1 MSSKVVI
8 VGAGAAGLMA
18 AACLTQA
25 GIAVSLIESNSAV
38 GKKILISGGGRCNF
52 TNTKASHNE
61 FVSQNTHF
69 SKSSLARYSA
79 SDFIDLV
86 KKYNISFHEKKLGQL
101 FCDKSAKDIVS
112 ILLNECDRSFL
123 DLRLN
128 TKVLGLDSN
137 LKVNTDKGDIEASH
151 VIISSGGLSIPSIGA
166 SDIGLKIA
174 KNFDMKL
181 VETRPALV
189 PLTLNESLLEYTRE
203 LSGVSVSCVV
213 QSNGV
218 KFSENILFT
227 HKGLSGPAILQIS
240 LHWNSGD
247 EIEIDF
253 IPELNLELM
262 RREVSR
268 RGAKK
273 VENWLCQ
280 YLPERFVMLW
290 WGVHEL
296 SERKGAEWSRG
307 DWEKFESVFKRW
319 RIIPSGTEG
328 YRKAEV
334 TRGGVHPD
342 ELSSKTL
349 ESKKMSN
356 VYFVGEVVDVTGWL
370 GGYNFQWAWSSAVAA
385 SDDIIA
391 KLS

>member
-1 MSSKVVI
+1 MSSRVII

-18 AACLTQA
+18 AACLTRA
-25 GIAVSLIESNSAV
+25 GIAVTLLESNSAV

-52 TNTKASHNE
+52 TNSQASHEE
-61 FVSQNTHF
+61 FVSKNPHF

-79 SDFIDLV
+79 NDFIDLV
-86 KKYNISFHEKKLGQL
+86 KKNNIPFHEKKLGQL
-101 FCDKSAKDIVS
+101 FCDKSAKDIVG
-112 ILLNECDRSFL
+112 LLMNQCDRSLL

-137 LKVNTDKGDIEASH
+137 LVVKTDKGDIDGSH
-151 VIISSGGLSIPSIGA
+151 VIISSGGLSVPSIGA

-174 KNFDMKL
+174 KVFDMKL

-189 PLTLNESLLEYTRE
+189 PFTLDESLLEYTRE
-203 LSGVSVSCVV
+203 LSGVSVACHV
-213 QSNGV
+213 QTNDI
-218 KFSENILFT
+218 KFNENILFT
-227 HKGLSGPAILQIS
+227 HKGLSGPGILQIS
-240 LHWNSGD
+240 LHWNPG
-247 EIEIDF
+247 EKIEIDF
-253 IPELNLELM
+253 LPELNMELM

-280 YLPERFVMLW
+280 YLPERFVMMW
-290 WGVHEL
+290 WGMHEL
-296 SERKGAEWSRG
+296 SERKGAEWSRR
-307 DWEKFESVFKRW
+307 DWDKFESVFKRW
-319 RIIPSGTEG
+319 QVVPSGTEG

-349 ESKKMSN
+349 ESKSVPN

-385 SDDIIA
+385 CDDIIA
-391 KLS
+391 KLG

>member
-1 MSSKVVI
+1 MSSRVVI

-18 AACLTQA
+18 AACLTKA
-25 GIAVSLIESNSAV
+25 GIDVTLIESNPAV

-52 TNTKASHNE
+52 TNSQASPQE
-61 FVSQNTHF
+61 FVSKNLHF
-69 SKSSLARYSA
+69 SKSSLARYGA
-79 SDFIDLV
+79 GDFIDLV
-86 KKYNISFHEKKLGQL
+86 KKNNIPFHEKKLGQL
-101 FCDKSAKDIVS
+101 FCDKSAKDIVG
-112 ILLNECDRSFL
+112 LLMNECNRAKL
-123 DLRLN
+123 DLRLS
-128 TKVLGLDSN
+128 TKVTGISPDL
-137 LKVNTDKGDIEASH
+137 VVQTDKGEIQASH
-151 VIISSGGLSIPSIGA
+151 VIISSGGLSIPTIGA
-166 SDIGLKIA
+166 SDIGFKIA

-189 PLTLNESLLEYTRE
+189 PFTLDESVLEFTRE
-203 LSGVSVSCVV
+203 LSGVSVASVV
-213 QSNGV
+213 STNNI
-218 KFSENILFT
+218 KFNENILFT

-240 LHWNSGD
+240 LHWNPGE

-253 IPELNLELM
+253 LPELNIEM
-262 RREVSR
+262 MKREVSR
-268 RGAKK
+268 RGSKK

-280 YLPERFVMLW
+280 YLPERFVMMW

-296 SERKGAEWSRG
+296 SERKGAEWSKR

-319 RIIPSGTEG
+319 RIIPNGTEG

-349 ESKKMSN
+349 ESKKAPN

-385 SDDIIA
+385 CDDIIA